1 MSRLLRV
8 IAYVVVA
15 FTLFACLWMSRVFL
29 AVPIVSL
36 FVRETTPLAIAL
48 VAAAGALV
56 PGVLLGF
63 AYGLIP
69 ERPVFR
75 RALAIALGAGAI
87 ELALASL
94 TVNWWEFVTWWVL
107 PLEWIVLVVCF
118 PAAAWASA
126 AAGARMRPA
135 LRRRGGIILF
145 TVLALGIVGWP
156 WL

>member
-1 MSRLLRV
+1 MDRLLRV

-15 FTLFACLWMSRVFL
+15 LTLFACLWMSRVFL
-29 AVPIVSL
+29 AVPIVSIFL
-36 FVRETTPLAIAL
+36 QETSPLAIAL

-75 RALAIALGAGAI
+75 GALAIAVGAGAI
-87 ELALASL
+87 ELALASV

-107 PLEWIVLVVCF
+107 PVEWVALVVCF
-118 PAAAWASA
+118 PAAAWVGSV
-126 AAGARMRPA
+126 AGARMRPA
-135 LRRRGGIILF
+135 LRRRGGIAMF
-145 TVLALGIVGWP
+145 TLLALGIVGWP
-156 WL
+156 WV